1 MDKFIADAVYL
12 FTKSSP
18 HCKWRLD
25 HAYQLIVHPAKA
37 GRAKIVYRNG
47 RPRCFYSYMQM
58 SPEVEESYLK
68 HNRMFQPEDW
78 SSNHG
83 SLWMIDFIAPFGD
96 AYSIARELYKELAV
110 EFPDHDIAY
119 SRRRSKGGHRRSF
132 KRLKHA

>member
-12 FTKSSP
+12 FTKSST

-47 RPRCFYSYMQM
+47 RPRCFYSYMLM

-68 HNRMFQPEDW
+68 HNRMFMFPCY
-78 SSNHG
+78 
-83 SLWMIDFIAPFGD
+83 SLHEVSAVKFKKLPKEMGFGRYTITHFW
-96 AYSIARELYKELAV
+96 YSA
-110 EFPDHDIAY
+110 
-119 SRRRSKGGHRRSF
+119 
-132 KRLKHA
+132 